1 MANNYTAQVLNA
13 GDWADVLTEDRF
25 FKSIDVRRALNA
37 AYPEHSARVLQN
49 GHPIEAR
56 KHPGGWA
63 AADWFPEAM
72 R

>member
-1 MANNYTAQVLNA
+1 MANNYTAQVLRD
-13 GDWADVLTEDRF
+13 GEWVDVLTEERF

-37 AYPEHSARVLQN
+37 VCPYQSARVLQN

-72 R
+72 L